1 MPHQCSIHIEVTKQ
15 LLHSPYMI
23 QLKHKTP
30 VAFFYISYFLLANL
44 LKSHIWFTTPK
55 NKTRVHPRHDSKNSD
70 DTPLWI
76 QNDRAHPTHLIWSTF
91 MKNSLQNRDF
101 WKKYFLRRLF
111 TVPVKKTIDFLFK
124 NIDFNNDIFIY
135 PLSKSQHRWISTVEN
150 RLSMWAQSCITYSTS
165 MPSIP
170 RQRHSVSCNR
180 SRSVKSKERK
190 LQKGGG

>member
-1 MPHQCSIHIEVTKQ
+1 MSYVFIRWTPTFHWPGWWKLSPVLRQHTSDMVQILSAIPPMPHQCSIHIEVTKQ

-111 TVPVKKTIDFLFK
+111 TDP
-124 NIDFNNDIFIY
+124 
-135 PLSKSQHRWISTVEN
+135 
-150 RLSMWAQSCITYSTS
+150 
-165 MPSIP
+165 
-170 RQRHSVSCNR
+170 
-180 SRSVKSKERK
+180 
-190 LQKGGG
+190 G